1 MNRDSHPGR
10 ARLQLA
16 VSTWLVHAWSG
27 VQESNL
33 HLEGQ
38 SLASSPLDTTPIGA
52 NTGNRTRIPAIPA
65 RCTAVVR
72 CRRGRAGCPTSWRG
86 SESNRPQS
94 HCKCDS
100 PPWNMPP
107 RGAAYGKRTRLHVID
122 NHLATPVAS
131 RSERWPRG
139 LRRPRSVN
147 RTMDWYGTR
156 ELNPAR
162 PPCKRG
168 LIPDEPS
175 RVRRGDRNR
184 TCPMS
189 RIRTGRH
196 TLRLHL
202 EIATSL
208 EAARRW
214 SGWFRGLGAA
224 NRRGI
229 APRWSGLE
237 ANLVT

>member
-107 RGAAYGKRTRLHVID
+107 RGAAVRETNPSARD
-122 NHLATPVAS
+122 RQS
-131 RSERWPRG
+131 PRD
-139 LRRPRSVN
+139 S
-147 RTMDWYGTR
+147 
-156 ELNPAR
+156 
-162 PPCKRG
+162 
-168 LIPDEPS
+168 S
-175 RVRRGDRNR
+175 RVTQR
-184 TCPMS
+184 T
-189 RIRTGRH
+189 
-196 TLRLHL
+196 L
-202 EIATSL
+202 
-208 EAARRW
+208 AARSAQTAERE
-214 SGWFRGLGAA
+214 SNDGLV
-224 NRRGI
+224 RDQGI
-229 APRWSGLE
+229 EPCTASL
-237 ANLVT
+237 